1 MLAIVSEIAKYVA
14 FLAAGIASVVTI
26 ASFAVFLRH
35 GPGRIA
41 ELRRLGLTLPN
52 WWKGKLPKHDAG
64 SNIHTLEGLQ
74 IEVHDGELK
83 AVKQTRA
90 ISSEI

>member
-1 MLAIVSEIAKYVA
+1 MLEMIGEIGKYAA
-14 FLAAGIASVVTI
+14 FVGIGLVSVVTI

-41 ELRRLGLTLPN
+41 ELRRLGLTVPN
-52 WWKGKLPKHDAG
+52 WWKGELPKRDAG